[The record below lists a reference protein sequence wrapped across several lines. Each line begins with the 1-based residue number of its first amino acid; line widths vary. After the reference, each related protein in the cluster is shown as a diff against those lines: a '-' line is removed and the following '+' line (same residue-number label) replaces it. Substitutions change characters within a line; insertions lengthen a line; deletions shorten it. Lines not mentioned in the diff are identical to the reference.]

1 MKYNEVEEM
10 CRVTLTSD
18 DLVKI
23 GENAGDNG
31 LKKTQLGSE
40 LERIKKDYKN
50 RIEALAAEIEL
61 DHEKLRTKYEMRK
74 TLCFWTYDTPKKGR
88 KTLRRVDTGEVIRD
102 EVMDGNDTQHVM
114 ATIDAEAATQAV
126 AKAVTGDAGA
136 LPQLPADIA
145 PPTGS
150 APGVKSKKFREHYT
164 SEAFSTARCYE
175 FASWLHRV
183 FSVTGDLISE
193 MVEEIIAKPET
204 NRAEFLQ
211 WLEELPRP
219 GSRVLAR
226 ELRERGI
233 KTLAETV
240 SVPAPEKPAP
250 AAELPLEPWPEVG
263 DAVLGSAIFDA
274 ETSGKFAEYLRE
286 IYYPFGTL
294 DPSPENIEAG
304 IDDLSGIGDIL
315 SLFLQWI
322 EEAPRP
328 GGKAVSDALRKT
340 GVVPPAVQ
348 TSADEKPS
356 KPRRA
361 SRNGVVGCDADGDGL
376 SDPEDNKN
384 GQ

>member
-1 MKYNEVEEM
+1 MPTPPNTEPPADIGHELRELNRKFSRIEGVLLRTLLRKESRAQQAKVAGVHRSTLCTAKSGSASARWLMAASEFPNPPPPMKYNEVEEM

-150 APGVKSKKFREHYT
+150 AP
-164 SEAFSTARCYE
+164 A
-175 FASWLHRV
+175 
-183 FSVTGDLISE
+183 
-193 MVEEIIAKPET
+193 
-204 NRAEFLQ
+204 
-211 WLEELPRP
+211 
-219 GSRVLAR
+219 
-226 ELRERGI
+226 
-233 KTLAETV
+233 
-240 SVPAPEKPAP
+240 
-250 AAELPLEPWPEVG
+250 
-263 DAVLGSAIFDA
+263 
-274 ETSGKFAEYLRE
+274 
-286 IYYPFGTL
+286 
-294 DPSPENIEAG
+294 
-304 IDDLSGIGDIL
+304 
-315 SLFLQWI
+315 
-322 EEAPRP
+322 
-328 GGKAVSDALRKT
+328 
-340 GVVPPAVQ
+340 
-348 TSADEKPS
+348 
-356 KPRRA
+356 
-361 SRNGVVGCDADGDGL
+361 
-376 SDPEDNKN
+376 
-384 GQ
+384 